1 VREEVYMRDIQKER
15 RKEGK
20 RERERESERKGK
32 MCLSAEKIVWNG

>member
-1 VREEVYMRDIQKER
+1 MREEVYMRDIQKER